1 MDMRNSKSIATVC
14 IYDSGLFFLSS
25 ESLVSLINFAF
36 WTEATGL
43 GTILSDRVIT
53 ATSTAL
59 RQMGHPVA
67 AGSSYLDRAFPWP
80 QSLGLNTFCDDFCFT
95 EK

>member
-1 MDMRNSKSIATVC
+1 MIVDFAFCHLKAW
-14 IYDSGLFFLSS
+14 
-25 ESLVSLINFAF
+25 VSLINFAF
-36 WTEATGL
+36 WTEVTGL

-80 QSLGLNTFCDDFCFT
+80 QSLGLNTFCDDFCFM